1 MLDPDALGGTFT
13 HWLIYRM
20 PPGITSLAD
29 VPPGAAEGVNDFG
42 RRGYGGPC
50 PPRGAAHHYHFV
62 VLALD
67 TWPGPGSRSEAVGSG
82 LPHQRSRAGQGRT
95 GRHLPARLS
104 GPCQRQRARFGQQ
117 ERGPSL
123 SSDAD
128 HRVQSISRWQARVTA
143 VIWSPNLGVFAVSAA
158 GVLCAFPAW
167 RTRYLDSVSAARLA
181 QIPFSLL
188 FLELRGYSVN
198 TVQRH
203 VNAADVL
210 VRCGVD
216 RDGSR

>member
-128 HRVQSISRWQARVTA
+128 HRVQSTSRWQARVTA
-143 VIWSPNLGVFAVSAA
+143 VRAIHVSGATSVTERHESWSWFNSPTSDLPSTSRAPARSAIYKGGPLLGLTGDRVF
-158 GVLCAFPAW
+158 
-167 RTRYLDSVSAARLA
+167 
-181 QIPFSLL
+181 
-188 FLELRGYSVN
+188 
-198 TVQRH
+198 
-203 VNAADVL
+203 
-210 VRCGVD
+210 
-216 RDGSR
+216 